1 MGTLGRAAP
10 WPSIFRFCCWLPL
23 VLLALHDGYTLLTHL
38 LSVDPSLTLTS
49 RHSLVTESVPLS
61 IIILNRSLT
70 YHWFKLKHH
79 DHDGLDEVLDAHDV
93 PKETIESI
101 RDATIITTIDVEDN
115 FISISTS
122 DADNPEQENTVS
134 FIPGDTLEISNPLNG
149 ETMEFVATV
158 LSPTMIQTR
167 SEGVDSGTIEI
178 KTWTFMPEGA
188 MVTTEVLKDNQLFPV
203 VSDQVMARVDNN
215 NKER

>member
-38 LSVDPSLTLTS
+38 LSVDPSLTLTRVS
-49 RHSLVTESVPLS
+49 PSLHHHIEPELDISLVSG
-61 IIILNRSLT
+61 R
-70 YHWFKLKHH
+70 FKLKHH

-122 DADNPEQENTVS
+122 DADNPEQENTAS
-134 FIPGDTLEISNPLNG
+134 FIPGDTLEISNPLNR

-178 KTWTFMPEGA
+178 KT
-188 MVTTEVLKDNQLFPV
+188 
-203 VSDQVMARVDNN
+203 
-215 NKER
+215 